1 MDQFRDFYRDF
12 KNGIISAED
21 YWPLWRNVWDHCEH
35 FTSYFEGNLSERD
48 NVLGAL
54 FSQHTHLRSKFMT
67 PEENLRLLS
76 LTEYVT
82 IFRGGQQANIS
93 GWSWTLEREYAEK
106 CARSGASDNRPLLAV
121 VSSLSSAAVL
131 AYIEKEGASE
141 LIVDPL
147 TITIETG
154 DCAKFAFERL

>member
-1 MDQFRDFYRDF
+1 
-12 KNGIISAED
+12 
-21 YWPLWRNVWDHCEH
+21 
-35 FTSYFEGNLSERD
+35 
-48 NVLGAL
+48 
-54 FSQHTHLRSKFMT
+54 MT

-76 LTEYVT
+76 LAEYLT

-131 AYIEKEGASE
+131 AYIE
-141 LIVDPL
+141 
-147 TITIETG
+147 
-154 DCAKFAFERL
+154 